1 MKLVLFA
8 RYFNFFPSGRRNQG
22 KQGRQG
28 RKGRQGQTRQTGQ
41 TRQSKNGKKAGQK
54 RSKKPNPIVFSIPG
68 KKYFPPTIPLPLL
81 KERVKKTKE
90 RGGTKETLERSL
102 GQLPFTMITELI
114 KTSPNTR
121 QF

>member
-8 RYFNFFPSGRRNQG
+8 RYFNFFSSGRRNQG

-28 RKGRQGQTRQTGQ
+28 RKGRQGQ

-90 RGGTKETLERSL
+90 RGGTKETKERSL
-102 GQLPFTMITELI
+102 GQLKIRHYQKASKPCHLY
-114 KTSPNTR
+114 
-121 QF
+121 

>member
-8 RYFNFFPSGRRNQG
+8 RYFNFFSSGRRNQG

-28 RKGRQGQTRQTGQ
+28 RKGRQGQ

-81 KERVKKTKE
+81 KERVKKDEGKRWYQGDFRKE
-90 RGGTKETLERSL
+90 SWTITLYYD
-102 GQLPFTMITELI
+102 
-114 KTSPNTR
+114 N
-121 QF
+121 

>member
-8 RYFNFFPSGRRNQG
+8 RYFNFFSSGRRNQG
-22 KQGRQG
+22 RQGRQG
-28 RKGRQGQTRQTGQ
+28 RKGRQGQTKQTGQ

-90 RGGTKETLERSL
+90 RGGTKETKERSL
-102 GQLPFTMITELI
+102 GQ
-114 KTSPNTR
+114 
-121 QF
+121 

>member
-8 RYFNFFPSGRRNQG
+8 RYFNFFSSGRRNQG
-22 KQGRQG
+22 KQGG
-28 RKGRQGQTRQTGQ
+28 SPWQTGQ
-41 TRQSKNGKKAGQK
+41 KGQIRQSKNGKKAGQK

-81 KERVKKTKE
+81 KERVKKSKE
-90 RGGTKETLERSL
+90 RGGTKETKERSL
-102 GQLPFTMITELI
+102 GQLPFTMITKII
-114 KTSPNTR
+114 KTASPKTS

>member
-8 RYFNFFPSGRRNQG
+8 RYFNFFSSGRRNQG

-28 RKGRQGQTRQTGQ
+28 RKGRQGQ

-90 RGGTKETLERSL
+90 RGGTKETKERSL
-102 GQLPFTMITELI
+102 GQLKIRHYQKATKPSHLY
-114 KTSPNTR
+114 
-121 QF
+121 